1 MQRTCHDDANLLNS
15 FVVPLTFNL
24 HQLETK
30 NLRLQGA
37 LPVAELDLDS
47 RDEMVRATQPLRFD
61 LELQQVEHAV
71 LAQGTLELKLDCQC
85 VRCLKAFQT
94 TLKLEHYA
102 CHIPLSGEDKALV
115 INDSVDLT
123 PYLRED
129 IFLAFPQHP
138 LCKRDCRGLVP
149 KKTKAGGGVGT
160 QDDGSS
166 PWAALDKLKLK

>member
-1 MQRTCHDDANLLNS
+1 M
-15 FVVPLTFNL
+15 PLTFNL
-24 HQLETK
+24 HRLESK
-30 NLRLQGA
+30 NLRLQGE
-37 LPVAELDLDS
+37 LSVAELDLDS
-47 RDEMVRATQPLRFD
+47 RDEMVRAAQPLHYE
-61 LELQQVEHAV
+61 LELQQMEDAV

-94 TLKLEHYA
+94 TLKLESWA
-102 CHIPLSGEDKALV
+102 CHIPLSGDDKALV

-138 LCKRDCRGLVP
+138 LCKQDCRGLFP
-149 KKTKAGGGVGT
+149 KKTKAGSGVDRP
-160 QDDGSS
+160 DDGAS

>member
-1 MQRTCHDDANLLNS
+1 M
-15 FVVPLTFNL
+15 PLTFNL
-24 HQLETK
+24 HHLETK
-30 NLRLQGA
+30 NLRLQGQ

-47 RDEMVRATQPLRFD
+47 RDEMVRAAQQLYFE
-61 LELQQVEHAV
+61 LELQRTEDAV
-71 LAQGTLELKLDCQC
+71 LAQGRLELKLDCQC

-94 TLKLEHYA
+94 PLKLEHWA
-102 CHIPLSGEDKALV
+102 CHIPLSGEDKALI

-138 LCKRDCRGLVP
+138 LCNKDCRGLVP
-149 KKTKAGGGVGT
+149 KKTKAGSCVGRPA
-160 QDDGSS
+160 DGAS

>member
-1 MQRTCHDDANLLNS
+1 M
-15 FVVPLTFNL
+15 PLTFNL
-24 HQLETK
+24 HHLETR
-30 NLRLQGA
+30 NLRLQGQ

-47 RDEMVRATQPLRFD
+47 RDEMVRAAQQLYFE
-61 LELQQVEHAV
+61 LELQRTEDAV
-71 LAQGTLELKLDCQC
+71 LAQGRLELKLDCQC

-94 TLKLEHYA
+94 PLKLEHWA
-102 CHIPLSGEDKALV
+102 CHIPLSGEDKALI

-138 LCKRDCRGLVP
+138 LCNKDCRGLVP
-149 KKTKAGGGVGT
+149 KKTKAGSGVGRPA
-160 QDDGSS
+160 DGAS